1 MRATMTSTFTG
12 ASVSRIDIEPVSIEA
27 LGLRLE
33 RRAAAVPADRRV
45 AGMAKP
51 DQRLRLARG
60 ELAGIVAALRVGH
73 APAERREVAARA
85 RRRAG
90 GGEPRLEE
98 QRPAEPDEGGVLDR
112 PRRWTPVLLPQ
123 RRQILRREGLRR
135 NAASRRDD
143 AGNGE
148 ADRRREPAS

>member
-1 MRATMTSTFTG
+1 MTSTFTG

-27 LGLRLE
+27 LACASSVGLRPSQPTG
-33 RRAAAVPADRRV
+33 ASPAWPSPISGCDLRDV
-45 AGMAKP
+45 SLP
-51 DQRLRLARG
+51 ESLRLF
-60 ELAGIVAALRVGH
+60 ALGH

-112 PRRWTPVLLPQ
+112 PRRRTPVLLPQ
-123 RRQILRREGLRR
+123 RREVLRREGLRR
-135 NAASRRDD
+135 NAGRRPDD

-148 ADRRREPAS
+148 AERHRKPAS